1 MTSSEVAMLLYLT
14 LTYGYCDLPVL
25 SRDSE
30 LQMLEALAQQPVA
43 VGVNIHAL
51 QFYESG
57 IVQMADC
64 PPADSNP
71 LKVGPDRCCSPRH
84 PTHCKPSFL
93 ELCGI
98 LISGEQHLT
107 GPSSRRST
115 TPRC

>member
-1 MTSSEVAMLLYLT
+1 MIHLT
-14 LTYGYCDLPVL
+14 ITLGYCDLPVL

-64 PPADSNP
+64 PPADPNP
-71 LKVGPDRCCSPRH
+71 LKVGPDMCCSPRH
-84 PTHCKPSFL
+84 PTNSYASFL
-93 ELCGI
+93 EFNVFL
-98 LISGEQHLT
+98 
-107 GPSSRRST
+107 
-115 TPRC
+115 